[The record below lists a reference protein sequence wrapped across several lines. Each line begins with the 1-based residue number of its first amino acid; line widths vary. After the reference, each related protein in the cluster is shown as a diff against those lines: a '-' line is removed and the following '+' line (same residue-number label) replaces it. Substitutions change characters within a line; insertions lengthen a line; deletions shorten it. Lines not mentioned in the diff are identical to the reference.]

1 MTGTH
6 VRTGRTTSAGTAPAH
21 DRSLPQW
28 DTWRHDRVIWAAAA
42 MIVAQL
48 AFRAWATYGAWF
60 AYDDFS
66 FMSRMQNEGLDLSV
80 AGRSYAGH
88 IMPAGMY
95 LTWFANDL
103 ASFDFRVP
111 ASLLLGMQ
119 LLADVGLVVLLLRL
133 FGRRRGILAP
143 LALYL
148 FTASTI
154 PIAIWWAAGV
164 NQLPMQVVL
173 FWALAC
179 HVSYLQDRRAR
190 HAVAAC
196 VWLLVGLAFYEK
208 VLLVLGA
215 IALVSLCYF
224 AAGPVRSR
232 VRALWGRYRAGI
244 VMYVALGLGY
254 LVVYVLVGLNFSP
267 GRANNDALGEVAS
280 NMIVHAWAPSVIG
293 GPLQWRHIDQFALP
307 APGMLVILA
316 SIVAVILAAREI
328 HRCRVN
334 SRRAW
339 LLPGFFLACN
349 ILLVAAGRASFVGAQ
364 ISLDYRYQGELS
376 AITAIALGCA
386 TLSIRGAVECAT
398 PRGSSELLDHPR
410 RVAAVVTAICV
421 LGTVSSTQYVLHW
434 NHTAP
439 AEAYFSRLLG
449 DLRGRTSPVPLI
461 DAAVPDTIMWP
472 IGYPLNL
479 QSYLLRDYADRTD
492 FVDVATDH
500 LDIVDHRGDVVP
512 VVVPDTRRGRP
523 GPKPGCGYRVQ
534 SSPVTVRLD
543 GPVVYGG
550 WWVRIG
556 YIASGGSPVTVTAG
570 DASYDTTIEPGLH
583 ALYVRGGHQFDRVE
597 ISGLTKGV
605 SLCTDDVTVG
615 RPVPR
620 TEFSP

>member
-21 DRSLPQW
+21 DRSIPHW
-28 DTWRHDRVIWAAAA
+28 DTWRHDRVVWAAVA

-48 AFRAWATYGAWF
+48 AFRAWALSGAWF

-66 FMSRMQNEGLDLSV
+66 FISRMQNQGLGLSV

-88 IMPAGMY
+88 IMPAAMY
-95 LTWFANDL
+95 LTWLANEV

-111 ASLLLGMQ
+111 AFLLLGMQ

-133 FGRRRGILAP
+133 FGSRRGILPP
-143 LALYL
+143 LAVYL

-179 HVSYLQDRRAR
+179 HVSYLQKRQLR

-224 AAGPVRSR
+224 TTGPLKSRMRS
-232 VRALWGRYRAGI
+232 LWGRYRAGI
-244 VMYVALGLGY
+244 AMYVALGLVY
-254 LVVYVLVGLNFSP
+254 LVVYVLIGLNFSP
-267 GRANNDALGEVAS
+267 GRANNDALGEVVS
-280 NMIVHAWAPSVIG
+280 NMIVHAWAPSVVG
-293 GPLQWRHIDQFALP
+293 GPLHWKEIHQFALP
-307 APGMLVILA
+307 EPGMLVMLV
-316 SIVAVILAAREI
+316 SLVVVVLAAREI

-339 LLPGFFLACN
+339 LLPGFFLGCN

-386 TLSIRGAVECAT
+386 TLSIRGAAESAT
-398 PRGSSELLDHPR
+398 PRASSQLLDHPR
-410 RVAAVVTAICV
+410 RVAAVVSAICV

-439 AEAYFSRLLG
+439 AKEYFGTLLG
-449 DLRGRTSPVPLI
+449 DLRSRTSPVPLI
-461 DAAVPDTIMWP
+461 DAAVPDVIMWP

-479 QSYLLRDYADRTD
+479 QSYVLHDYADRTD

-500 LDIVDHRGDVVP
+500 LNMVDHHGNVVP
-512 VVVPDTRRGRP
+512 VVIPDRRRGRP
-523 GPKPGCGYRVQ
+523 GPKESCGYRVETR
-534 SSPVTVRLD
+534 PVTVPLD
-543 GPVVYGG
+543 GAVAFGG

-556 YIASGGSPVTVTAG
+556 YIATGPSPVRVTTG
-570 DASYDTTIEPGLH
+570 DASYPATVEPGLH
-583 ALYVRGGHQFDRVE
+583 ALYVRGGGAFDRVH
-597 ISGLTKGV
+597 ISGLTEGV